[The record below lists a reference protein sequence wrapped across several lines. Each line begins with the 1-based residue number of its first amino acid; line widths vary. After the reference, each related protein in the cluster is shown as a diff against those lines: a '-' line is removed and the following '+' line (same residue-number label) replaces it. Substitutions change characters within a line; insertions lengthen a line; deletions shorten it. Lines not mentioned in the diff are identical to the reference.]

1 MNATQITTAL
11 VQGTF
16 TNDELNSIV
25 DAIKYARAKLSKQA
39 KRNLT
44 VGDNVQ
50 WVSSR
55 NGLTVKGTVRKI
67 AIKNVQVATAQGIW
81 NVPAS
86 MLEVV

>member
-1 MNATQITTAL
+1 MNAQQITNAL

-16 TNDELNSIV
+16 TNDELQSVI
-25 DAIKYARAKLSKQA
+25 DAVKYARAKLGKA
-39 KRNLT
+39 TKRSLS

-81 NVPAS
+81 NVPAN